1 MYSSSIS
8 GASVLSV
15 DSACSCSSSCCLH
28 VQLRLT
34 LRTADELGLTSNQ
47 SQHHTRP
54 SLNNWSPQ
62 TNTISSQ
69 TTQYVTLIFWYIL
82 CYKTI
87 SPAAA
92 SQISGQHHD
101 DVQQELLHLKVL
113 LLEGQLEVP
122 HHRIMALHWGA
133 TDVWG
138 SFTAADHDQCSLI
151 THTYARDRWWT
162 AWDAWRSRSPETH
175 RWELLQRKSVWG
187 WWWGWWWGWRLTI
200 RGAPGFS
207 AIRDSSTSRSFLS
220 WRSWWRKPFRS
231 RWRNESFRDLQHT
244 ESIMG
249 TRVRSTLML
258 SSQSQESAVFI
269 AHVSP
274 VTVMQ
279 RTTAFNS
286 CWL

>member
-1 MYSSSIS
+1 MFSRSFFIS
-8 GASVLSV
+8 K
-15 DSACSCSSSCCLH
+15 SSC
-28 VQLRLT
+28 
-34 LRTADELGLTSNQ
+34 
-47 SQHHTRP
+47 
-54 SLNNWSPQ
+54 
-62 TNTISSQ
+62 
-69 TTQYVTLIFWYIL
+69 
-82 CYKTI
+82 
-87 SPAAA
+87 
-92 SQISGQHHD
+92 
-101 DVQQELLHLKVL
+101 LKVSL
-113 LLEGQLEVP
+113 RFLTTGSWLFTEE
-122 HHRIMALHWGA
+122 HRCVRIVH
-133 TDVWG
+133 
-138 SFTAADHDQCSLI
+138 AADHDQCSLI